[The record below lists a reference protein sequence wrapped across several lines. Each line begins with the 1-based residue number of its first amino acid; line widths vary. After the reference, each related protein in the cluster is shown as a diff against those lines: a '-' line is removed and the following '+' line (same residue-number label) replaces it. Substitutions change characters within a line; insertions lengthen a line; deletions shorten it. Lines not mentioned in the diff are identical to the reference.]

1 MRKISLKANAK
12 INLGLDVTGVREN
25 GYHEVRMIMQSLKLC
40 DDIEIGE
47 QDNGV
52 TIMADSPEIPDGT
65 DNICYKA
72 AELMRREY
80 GIKQGLWIKIGKR
93 IPVAA
98 GLAGGSTDAAAVIT
112 GLNELFSLGCQTD
125 ELMEQGLKIGADVPF
140 CIMKGTALSEGI
152 GERLSGLEKLPECGI
167 LLFKPPVAVSTADVY
182 RELDT
187 IKIKEHP
194 DIDAVALAV
203 REGDIRKTAKLMGNV
218 LELVTEKKY
227 PVIAEAKLYMLQNG
241 ALGAIMSG
249 SGPTVFGIFEDIQ
262 SAERCYREIEGKLDG
277 KLILTEPM

>member
-52 TIMADSPEIPDGT
+52 TIMADSLEIPDGA

-80 GIKQGLWIKIGKR
+80 GIKQGIRIKIGKK

-112 GLNELFSLGCQTD
+112 GINELFSLGCRAD

-140 CIMKGTALSEGI
+140 CILKGTALSEGI
-152 GERLSGLEKLPECGI
+152 GEKLSGIEKLPECGI
-167 LLFKPPVAVSTADVY
+167 LLFKPPVSVSTADVY
-182 RELDT
+182 RELDK

-194 DIDAVALAV
+194 DIDALALAV
-203 REGDIRKTAKLMGNV
+203 REGNLRKTAKLMGNV

-227 PVIAEAKLYMLQNG
+227 PVITEAKLGMLENG
-241 ALGAIMSG
+241 ALGAMMSG
-249 SGPTVFGIFEDIQ
+249 SGPTVFGIFEDKQ
-262 SAERCYREIEGKLDG
+262 SAERCYRELEGKLNG